1 MDLPV
6 TAARETPYIEPAAIG
21 IPAADFLDGFTGEG
35 CDDAPQT
42 LRFELH
48 DAETDAAQIIRF
60 LSRLGRAYASN
71 ACVLAFARCLMQGIV
86 RDDARK
92 EQLDTIAG
100 WVLQNVV
107 YQADPRGIEY
117 VRSPVQ
123 MLKEWYQTGRAYGD
137 CDDHTLLVNALLIAL
152 GIPARPVAV
161 ILPDVGDGKT
171 FNHVISQ
178 VNIGAGWIDLDTCN
192 KSNPLFKFPG
202 ERLTGD

>member
-1 MDLPV
+1 MADPTV
-6 TAARETPYIEPAAIG
+6 ARETAFIEPANIG
-21 IPAADFLDGFTGEG
+21 VPVADFLDGFTGEG
-35 CDDAPQT
+35 CDETPQT

-48 DAETDAAQIIRF
+48 DAETDAVQIIRF
-60 LSRLGRAYASN
+60 LSRLGKGYGVN
-71 ACVLAFARCLMQGIV
+71 TCVVAFARCLMQGV
-86 RDDARK
+86 VTNDARK

-100 WVLQNVV
+100 WVLSNVV

-123 MLKEWYQTGRAYGD
+123 MLKEWYKTGRAYGD

-161 ILPDVGDGKT
+161 ILPGSVDQT

-178 VNIGAGWIDLDTCN
+178 VNIGQGWIDLDTCN
-192 KSNPLFKFPG
+192 TSNPLYKFPG